1 MASLNMA
8 ISAASGILTSDLGSA
23 LRMVTRIRMPNC
35 RYTETRVPVNP
46 NATARLHSAPRVL
59 DQHRTNPRQ
68 PSASKRRRRPTN
80 VVRCRRHPPSS
91 MINDR
96 YNGLNFLQKKNKKPN
111 VRFETAPINEKEHHG
126 KKTYTS
132 NVKNDSKS
140 MPQLVMRA

>member
-23 LRMVTRIRMPNC
+23 LRMVTRIRMPNR
-35 RYTETRVPVNP
+35 RYMETRVPVNP
-46 NATARLHSAPRVL
+46 NATARLHSAPRVR

-96 YNGLNFLQKKNKKPN
+96 YNGLNFLKIKNIKQN
-111 VRFETAPINEKEHHG
+111 VRFEIETINDQEHHG
-126 KKTYTS
+126 E
-132 NVKNDSKS
+132 KNLRK
-140 MPQLVMRA
+140 